1 MKRRG
6 MHALIISALSCSKM
20 MDGLPVPTGLFSQA
34 SMLFCVGLHS
44 IIPKSS
50 PSTPPY
56 CLFWSLGLCGFFY
69 FSDHWPQQESWGSVS
84 QTLDC
89 LPLKSVL
96 LITVLDCSTGKELFM
111 NCQVAAG
118 HADKDYI
125 SQPPLQLFM
134 ALWLNSS
141 QWDVRR
147 SDIYNFLL
155 VPSKGR
161 DVSSTSS
168 SLPHW
173 LSEQQPSWTM
183 MKKTPVDMAEKS
195 NVKSLHSMEPLQ

>member
-1 MKRRG
+1 
-6 MHALIISALSCSKM
+6 
-20 MDGLPVPTGLFSQA
+20 
-34 SMLFCVGLHS
+34 MLVCVGLHS

-50 PSTPPY
+50 PSAPPY
-56 CLFWSLGLCGFFY
+56 CLLWSLGLCGFFY
-69 FSDHWPQQESWGSVS
+69 FSDHWPQQESWESVS

-118 HADKDYI
+118 YADKDYI

-168 SLPHW
+168 A
-173 LSEQQPSWTM
+173 PS
-183 MKKTPVDMAEKS
+183 PLAEWAAAFLDHDEEDS
-195 NVKSLHSMEPLQ
+195 CWYGREIQCEEPSLHGATAIALDHLSSDCYQEEK